1 MQANTIHSTAGRGGE
16 SETWRANQKGEAGS
30 CGAQHT
36 PTAKMRQLLARS
48 RVQLTRHYASA
59 PCSDTAYLRSCEDFR
74 CMLWPSMPSTR
85 SPATRMR
92 TSGLGAS
99 GLTTC
104 MRTSGLGA
112 SGLTTSAHN
121 AFSPRPLTTP
131 RVSRVGCM
139 HPTRDLVLL
148 ILPFCRPAPT
158 LRRARQGMGR
168 KSA

>member
-99 GLTTC
+99 GLTT
-104 MRTSGLGA
+104 
-112 SGLTTSAHN
+112 SAHN
-121 AFSPRPLTTP
+121 ASSPRPLTTP

-139 HPTRDLVLL
+139 HPTRDLVLP
-148 ILPFCRPAPT
+148 ILPFCRAAPT